1 MKVLF
6 TLIFWGIQV
15 FCFSQSESI
24 VLDPST
30 VFIEISNRDFY
41 IKDVQDNRSDTSII
55 GTLFSPTNE
64 PQVLIMS
71 EPAAIGI
78 KQFYSMYLQKRDN
91 QYPVS
96 IQIKK
101 LSIAAY
107 HDSNPEADYIEVVFS
122 FYRRGALL
130 YTFDSTFSIESNSD
144 HSIDFHKKNFANA
157 LRIATISFSQGNW
170 AERMRNHDNRLNI
183 EKDTN
188 TSQTPADE
196 TKKRSGSDVGTR
208 IAIRILAYT
217 AGFSLGYLIVSLLH
231 N

>member
-1 MKVLF
+1 MKILF
-6 TLIFWGIQV
+6 TLIFSAIQI

-24 VLDPST
+24 VLDPSA

-41 IKDVQDNRSDTSII
+41 IKDVQDDRSDTTII
-55 GTLFSPTNE
+55 GTLFSPASA
-64 PQVLIMS
+64 PQLLIMS
-71 EPAAIGI
+71 EPVAIGI
-78 KQFYSMYLQKRDN
+78 KQFYSMYLQKREN

-144 HSIDFHKKNFANA
+144 HSIDFHKQNFANA
-157 LRIATISFSQGNW
+157 LRIAAISFSQGNW

-183 EKDTN
+183 EKGTN
-188 TSQTPADE
+188 SAQAPTDQS
-196 TKKRSGSDVGTR
+196 KYKGDVGTR

-217 AGFSLGYLIVSLLH
+217 AGFALGYLLVSLIH